1 MRSDFISKQGHTP
14 WLVELQGKSK
24 CWQKHLKGG
33 DSVGGTLSSL
43 QILLSKLR
51 FSLPL
56 SRFTCLLLTIRES
69 SIEQFI
75 WGVVGRRCWLVV
87 FLRKQGFAFNLCV
100 LDIHMTSV
108 ILFCFTQNFIFKGWD
123 NCTGIYDA
131 ENLYSARKTF
141 SYQWLPLEEKNR
153 RWKARQT
160 FPCLH
165 YSNLYIFKNTGNM

>member
-141 SYQWLPLEEKNR
+141 SY
-153 RWKARQT
+153 
-160 FPCLH
+160 LH
-165 YSNLYIFKNTGNM
+165 MSFLFSDYLWNSHLVPRVA